1 LALGSEKKKRSSE
14 VKISTIFLII
24 VFLTLILSLI
34 AIYMSIWQFITGY
47 EVEALSWLLIGFIG
61 LSVSTYMLYQTRR
74 RIRISIK
81 PQSVVTTLICG
92 KCGFKNL
99 REFKRGDYV
108 FKETDETCPKCN
120 EKMYIAAIYREVKET
135 K

>member
-1 LALGSEKKKRSSE
+1 MALDSEKMERSSE

-24 VFLTLILSLI
+24 VFLTLILSFI
-34 AIYMSIWQFITGY
+34 AIYMSIYQFILGY
-47 EVEALSWLLIGFIG
+47 EAEALSWLLIGFIG

-74 RIRISIK
+74 RVRISIK
-81 PQSVVTTLICG
+81 PKIVMTTLLCE

-108 FKETDETCPKCN
+108 FKETDEKCPKCN
-120 EKMYIAAIYREVKET
+120 ENMYIAAIYREVKET

>member
-1 LALGSEKKKRSSE
+1 MERSSQ
-14 VKISTIFLII
+14 VKISTAFLII
-24 VFLTLILSLI
+24 IFLTLILSFVAIFI
-34 AIYMSIWQFITGY
+34 AISAVIWESDYTS
-47 EVEALSWLLIGFIG
+47 ALSWLLIGFIG
-61 LSVSTYMLYQTRR
+61 LSLATYMLYQTRR

-81 PQSVVTTLICG
+81 PQVVMTTLLCE

-108 FKETDETCPKCN
+108 FKETDEKCPKCN
-120 EKMYIAAIYREVKET
+120 ENMYIAAIYREVKEQ

>member
-1 LALGSEKKKRSSE
+1 MTETTQ
-14 VKISTIFLII
+14 VKISTAFLII
-24 VFLTLILSLI
+24 IFLTLILSFV
-34 AIYMSIWQFITGY
+34 AIYFAIYQFLLKQ
-47 EVEALSWLLIGFIG
+47 EMDALSWLLIGFIG
-61 LSVSTYMLYQTRR
+61 LSVATYMLYQTKR

-81 PQSVVTTLICG
+81 PQVVMTTLLCE

-108 FKETDETCPKCN
+108 FKETDEKCPKCN
-120 EKMYIAAIYREVKET
+120 ENMYIAAIYREVKET

>member
-1 LALGSEKKKRSSE
+1 MERSSQ
-14 VKISTIFLII
+14 VKISTAFLII
-24 VFLTLILSLI
+24 IFLTLMLSFVAIFI
-34 AIYMSIWQFITGY
+34 AISAVIWESDYTS
-47 EVEALSWLLIGFIG
+47 ALSWLLIGFIG
-61 LSVSTYMLYQTRR
+61 LSLATYMLYQTRR

-81 PQSVVTTLICG
+81 PQVVMTTLLCE

-108 FKETDETCPKCN
+108 FKETDEKCPKCN
-120 EKMYIAAIYREVKET
+120 ENMYIAAIYREVKEQ

>member
-1 LALGSEKKKRSSE
+1 MGESSQ
-14 VKISTIFLII
+14 VKISTAFLII
-24 VFLTLILSLI
+24 IFLTLILSFV
-34 AIYMSIWQFITGY
+34 AIYISISAVIWESDYTG
-47 EVEALSWLLIGFIG
+47 ALSWLLIGFIG
-61 LSVSTYMLYQTRR
+61 LSLATYMLYQTRR

-81 PQSVVTTLICG
+81 PQPVMTTLICE

-108 FKETDETCPKCN
+108 FKETDEKCPKCN
-120 EKMYIAAIYREVKET
+120 ENMYIAAIYREVKEQ

>member
-1 LALGSEKKKRSSE
+1 MAESSQ
-14 VKISTIFLII
+14 VKVSTAFLIVI
-24 VFLTLILSLI
+24 FLTLILSFV
-34 AIYMSIWQFITGY
+34 AIYFAIYQFLMEHEID
-47 EVEALSWLLIGFIG
+47 ALSWLLIGFIG
-61 LSVSTYMLYQTRR
+61 LSVATYMLYQTKR

-81 PQSVVTTLICG
+81 PQVVMTTLTCE

-108 FKETDETCPKCN
+108 FKETDEKCPKCN
-120 EKMYIAAIYREVKET
+120 ENMYISAIYREVKET

>member
-1 LALGSEKKKRSSE
+1 MTKTTQ
-14 VKISTIFLII
+14 VKISTAFLII
-24 VFLTLILSLI
+24 IFLTLILSFV
-34 AIYMSIWQFITGY
+34 AIYFAIYQFLLKQ
-47 EVEALSWLLIGFIG
+47 EMDALSWLLIGFIG
-61 LSVSTYMLYQTRR
+61 LSVATYMLYQTKR

-81 PQSVVTTLICG
+81 PQVVMTTLLCE

-108 FKETDETCPKCN
+108 FKETDEKCPKCN
-120 EKMYIAAIYREVKET
+120 ENMYIAAIYREVKET

>member
-1 LALGSEKKKRSSE
+1 MEKSSQ
-14 VKISTIFLII
+14 VRISTAFLII
-24 VFLTLILSLI
+24 IFLTLILSFV
-34 AIYMSIWQFITGY
+34 AIYLSISVVIWEGDYTS
-47 EVEALSWLLIGFIG
+47 ALSWLLIGFIG
-61 LSVSTYMLYQTRR
+61 LSLATYMLYQTRR

-81 PQSVVTTLICG
+81 PQSVMTTLICE

-108 FKETDETCPKCN
+108 FKETDEKCPKCN
-120 EKMYIAAIYREVKET
+120 ENMYIAAIYREVKET